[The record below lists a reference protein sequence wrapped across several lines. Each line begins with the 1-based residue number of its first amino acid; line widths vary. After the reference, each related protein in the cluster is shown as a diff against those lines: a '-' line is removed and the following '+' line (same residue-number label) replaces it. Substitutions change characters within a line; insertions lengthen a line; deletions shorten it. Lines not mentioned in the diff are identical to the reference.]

1 MDVQAAQPDPRLFQ
15 LCDRPSSQTAG
26 AAANT
31 TEPKGKPYLCI
42 SVDIFIESLECINVE
57 LHQLSQ
63 EVKVALEYIPRLAFA
78 VHNAV

>member
-26 AAANT
+26 AAANA
-31 TEPKGKPYLCI
+31 TEPKGEPYLCI

-63 EVKVALEYIPRLAFA
+63 EVKVALEYIPRLALA